1 MQGFLNFI
9 IITII
14 LSLYLYLIQNPPAFV
29 LNFLAPRLHRK
40 IIKKLAD
47 FYEKEKGDSKDLEDK
62 ELDKELDKRIAREL
76 SDVKKTKELVYNL
89 LSKYQ
94 DENKNT
100 HRILNIWY
108 KYLKL
113 EHEYVGNWSS
123 DYAWRD
129 VEYEE
134 IREMSILTKAYQDI
148 LEEFQRHYKFSQKYS
163 KS

>member
-1 MQGFLNFI
+1 MQGFIYFI
-9 IITII
+9 ILTII
-14 LSLYLYLIQNPPAFV
+14 LSFYFYLIENPPRSV

-40 IIKKLAD
+40 IIKKLTN
-47 FYEKEKGDSKDLEDK
+47 FYEKGDNKDLEHK
-62 ELDKELDKRIAREL
+62 ELNKSIAREL

-113 EHEYVGNWSS
+113 EHEYVDNWSS
-123 DYAWRD
+123 DYAGEF
-129 VEYEE
+129 EYEE
-134 IREMSILTKAYQDI
+134 IREMSILIKAYRDI
-148 LEEFQRHYKFSQKYS
+148 LKEFQRILK
-163 KS
+163 